1 MRKRIIALRT
11 FTTVDLAESESLTAD
26 FSVVGTGGYW
36 KYGDLFLLEKWK
48 KRGSDPVEVV
58 QEYVRQMRKFCTYA
72 GFIEKNRFE
81 SLMRTT
87 RKLIPSGI
95 FGDPDEV
102 NKVINRTR
110 MIGHYGKE
118 KIERFRQNIV
128 PVTRAKKLW
137 IRSTDSDLRDL
148 FIHYPAV
155 EHDDLLDMLDMMIEH
170 GSIPTKE
177 FVDHVPESGRVWSSR
192 EPVQDVNEYF
202 AKKKLNIYTGV
213 AH

>member
-11 FTTVDLAESESLTAD
+11 FTTVDLAESESITAD

-36 KYGDLFLLEKWK
+36 KYGDLFLMERWK
-48 KRGSDPVEVV
+48 KRGSDPVEVM
-58 QEYVRQMRKFCTYA
+58 QEYIRQMRKYHTHA

-87 RKLIPSGI
+87 RKLIPSGV

-102 NKVINRTR
+102 NKVVNRTR

-118 KIERFRQNIV
+118 KMERFKQNIV
-128 PVTRAKKLW
+128 PVTRARKLW
-137 IRSTDSDLRDL
+137 ISKAHTDLRNVL
-148 FIHYPAV
+148 INYPAV

-170 GSIPTKE
+170 GSLPTKE
-177 FVDHVPESGRVWSSR
+177 FVDHVPEAGRVWNQR
-192 EPVQDVNEYF
+192 ESTQDTNAWFANKKVNP
-202 AKKKLNIYTGV
+202 YTGV
-213 AH
+213 AA